1 MKTRVVLF
9 VRSCLAVLVEHRL
22 VTDTDIDRQTQTDEQ
37 TRTQGD
43 SIYRASISS
52 RGKNRWYEVGG
63 LVGVGGN
70 V

>member
-43 SIYRASISS
+43 SIYRASIAS